1 MSARRRGPERLS
13 SVFSVRLPPA
23 LLAAVDAF
31 VVKSNEADPLS
42 VEPIGRTDVI
52 RRALAD
58 YLRYSA
64 AVLPPQNAPGEATST
79 DVAPSPPD
87 GTKGPPRGTQGER

>member
-23 LLAAVDAF
+23 LLSAVDAF

-64 AVLPPQNAPGEATST
+64 AVLPPQDAPGEATST
-79 DVAPSPPD
+79 DTAPSAPD
-87 GTKGPPRGTQGER
+87 GDKGPPRGTQGER

>member
-31 VVKSNEADPLS
+31 VVKANEADPLS

-58 YLRYSA
+58 YLRYSV
-64 AVLPPQNAPGEATST
+64 AVLPPQNAPGEETST
-79 DVAPSPPD
+79 DAAPSPPD
-87 GTKGPPRGTQGER
+87 GTKGPPRGDKGEQ

>member
-31 VVKSNEADPLS
+31 VVKANEADPLS

-58 YLRYSA
+58 YLRYSV
-64 AVLPPQNAPGEATST
+64 AVLPLQNATGEATST
-79 DVAPSPPD
+79 DAAPSLPD
-87 GTKGPPRGTQGER
+87 GTKGPPRGAQGEQ

>member
-79 DVAPSPPD
+79 DAAPSPPD
-87 GTKGPPRGTQGER
+87 GTKGPPRGAQGEP

>member
-31 VVKSNEADPLS
+31 VVKANEADPLS

-58 YLRYSA
+58 YLRYSV
-64 AVLPPQNAPGEATST
+64 AVLPLQNAPGEATST
-79 DVAPSPPD
+79 DAAPSPPD
-87 GTKGPPRGTQGER
+87 GTKGPPRGDQGEQ